1 MIAFGPVPSR
11 RLGRSL
17 GINNIPPKVCSYS
30 CVYCQVGRTSKLQIA
45 RQQFF
50 STEEIFQETRFRVRQ
65 VQQLGERIDYLSFV
79 PDGEPTLD
87 VQLGKEIDLLRT
99 LDIKIAVITNSSLL
113 WIPRVRHELCK
124 ADVVSI
130 KLDTLDESA
139 WHRLNRPH
147 RRLSLNNILEGI
159 LFFRKEYHGQLLSET
174 MLIRGMNEDELMLQQ
189 LADFL
194 GRLKPAKAY
203 LSIPIRPP
211 AEKHIRPIS
220 EKNLIR
226 AYEIFREKIQAV
238 ELLTGEEGDEF
249 AFTGD
254 AENDL
259 LSITAVHPMRKEA
272 VRVLLGRAGQDW
284 SMVRKLIGQGKL
296 REIKH
301 KGQYFLVRK
310 IV

>member
-50 STEEIFQETRFRVRQ
+50 STEEIVQVTRSR
-65 VQQLGERIDYLSFV
+65 VQQVLKLGERIDYLSFV
-79 PDGEPTLD
+79 PEGEPTLD

-99 LDIKIAVITNSSLL
+99 LDIKIVVITNSSLL
-113 WIPRVRHELCK
+113 WIPRVRHDLCK

-147 RRLSLNNILEGI
+147 RRLSLDHILEGI
-159 LFFRKEYHGQLLSET
+159 LSFRKEFRGQLLSET
-174 MLIRGMNEDELMLQQ
+174 MLVQGMNEAEPMLKQ

-194 GRLKPAKAY
+194 GRLKPLKAY

-211 AEKHIRPIS
+211 AEKHIRPTS

-226 AYEIFREKIQAV
+226 AYEILRERVQTV

-249 AFTGD
+249 AVTGD

-272 VRVLLGRAGQDW
+272 VQVLLGRAGRDW
-284 SMVRKLIGQGKL
+284 SMVRKLIRQGKL
-296 REIKH
+296 SEIKH

>member
-30 CVYCQVGRTSKLQIA
+30 CVYCQVGRTSKLQIG

-50 STEEIFQETRFRVRQ
+50 STEKIFQETRSRVQQ
-65 VQQLGERIDYLSFV
+65 VKQLGERIDYLSFV

-87 VQLGKEIDLLRT
+87 VQLGREIDLLRT

-113 WIPRVRHELCK
+113 WIPRVRRELCQ

-130 KLDTLDESA
+130 KLDTLDEST

-147 RRLSLNNILEGI
+147 RRLNLEHILKGI
-159 LFFRKEYHGQLLSET
+159 LSFRKVYNGHLLSET
-174 MLIRGMNEDELMLQQ
+174 MLIGGMNENELMLQR
-189 LADFL
+189 LTDFL
-194 GRLKPAKAY
+194 GRLEPVKAY

-211 AEKHIRPIS
+211 AETYIWPIS
-220 EKNLIR
+220 EKNLSR
-226 AYEIFREKIQAV
+226 AYEIFREKIQEV
-238 ELLTGEEGDEF
+238 ELLAGEEGVEF
-249 AFTGD
+249 TFTGN

-259 LSITAVHPMRKEA
+259 LGITAVHPMRKEA
-272 VRVLLGRAGQDW
+272 VQVLLRRAGQDW
-284 SMVRKLIGQGKL
+284 SMVQKLIRQGKL
-296 REIKH
+296 RVIKH

-310 IV
+310 IT